1 MFQVHYQK
9 KPEYC
14 PEAMMTDHA
23 ERLANFI
30 LDHPQLVVLTG
41 AGVSTDSGIP
51 AYRDEKGN
59 WQHSAPV
66 QHKEYMES
74 HYARQRYWARSL
86 IGWPLM
92 RDAKPSA
99 AHFALS
105 KLESLGYIKL
115 LITQNVDRLHQ
126 YSGSKNVLDLH
137 GRSDRVK
144 CMTCAADYDRRE
156 IHDLTAKANPQ
167 FKLVT
172 ASPRPDG
179 DADLE
184 SEAFNDFTVLDCK
197 VCGGIL
203 KPDVVYF
210 GDNVPKESVFSALD
224 VLQEADALLTVGTSL
239 MVYSG
244 YRFCK
249 KAHEWNK
256 PICAINRGV
265 TRADD
270 LLALKLDATIAD
282 TLTTAVEIIENR
294 S

>member
-1 MFQVHYQK
+1 
-9 KPEYC
+9 
-14 PEAMMTDHA
+14 MTHA
-23 ERLANFI
+23 EQLAEFI
-30 LDHPQLVVLTG
+30 HKHPKLVVLTG

-51 AYRDEKGN
+51 AYRDAKGN
-59 WQHSAPV
+59 WQHAAPV
-66 QHKEYMES
+66 QHKEYMEN

-92 RDAKPSA
+92 RDAKPGV

-105 KLESLGYIKL
+105 RLEQAGYVQL

-126 YSGSKNVLDLH
+126 QAGSRNVLDLH

-144 CMTCAADYDRRE
+144 CMHCAADYDRRD
-156 IHDLTAKANPQ
+156 IHKQIAQANPDFQ
-167 FKLVT
+167 IVT
-172 ASPRPDG
+172 ASARPDG

-184 SEAFNDFTVLDCK
+184 TEAFKHFIVPGCE

-210 GDNVPKESVFSALD
+210 GDNVPKASVFKALD
-224 VLQEADALLTVGTSL
+224 ALQQAGALLTIGTSL

-249 KAHEWNK
+249 KAHEWDK
-256 PICAINRGV
+256 PICALNLGI

-270 LLALKLDATIAD
+270 LLDLKLNAPIAETLADAVDSLA
-282 TLTTAVEIIENR
+282 
-294 S
+294 